1 MGLLRKLKLRG
12 FSSLGA
18 SLLCRLVAFAVAQ
31 TNCPED
37 STTTFEKIVGYKPSH
52 SRLAPMY
59 GLSEDNNS
67 GTTADCIKR
76 CQQSNECMGV
86 MVNYDRN
93 ICFAAS
99 FVSANRREKLLPASD
114 RANYFEKMCVRGPVC
129 ERAFV
134 MERVV
139 GKELSGF
146 DNRVLGGVQY
156 RKHCEELCLHEQA
169 FPCRSGEYDAS
180 IQECRLSTE
189 DRRSQPSS
197 FRPAGN
203 VEYFENQCVSHGP
216 NGCDYE
222 QRKDVDI
229 FRADQ
234 VRAAFSSEQCRSLC
248 DDCKEFL
255 CRSFSFFPPAA
266 LCALS
271 SDDTLSVGGSAL
283 RARQGVT
290 FHQKANCLDL
300 RLHCDEEAM
309 VLTLN
314 TLEPFEGR
322 IYSKVDNPPPG
333 DCEVAGRGDRST
345 TLAMS
350 LRSRRCG
357 VDTEED
363 GVFTST
369 IVIQHHPLIQQK
381 GDRVIKL
388 FCSFDAVNKTVT
400 NTYKVLMGAQ
410 SVQAGTVNATAPSP
424 NIRLRITDRNG
435 ADIIGAKL
443 GDELYL
449 RIEIDDDSV
458 FGIYARDLVAT
469 SGRNDDSIT
478 LLDNSGCPIDHSI
491 FPSLKRIA
499 RGKAL
504 IGKFEAFKFAGD
516 TVVRFQVTV
525 QFCLHECP
533 LTTCSQRSPG
543 KGPLHDIH
551 SLSDRGVRD
560 RDHPREHNFR
570 DLPGFPRLSERS
582 AVTRTKRAHSAPSIM
597 RMLPTPS
604 PTGAPS
610 PSPTPS
616 MMADLPLQREIIVE
630 GIVPPGR
637 SPDDV
642 AIVPTTGNKV
652 KSAVFDAHML
662 CAPHT
667 MVTACL
673 AVALVAQLLII
684 ATCVSCVTLARRPH
698 VQPPAASSRSDHS
711 ESPVMRHQHSQ
722 AYEAYEPSRR
732 SRMRDY
738 ETSWGMA
745 RMHAHR

>member
-1 MGLLRKLKLRG
+1 MNAFDGRCHQ
-12 FSSLGA
+12 SS
-18 SLLCRLVAFAVAQ
+18 
-31 TNCPED
+31 
-37 STTTFEKIVGYKPSH
+37 
-52 SRLAPMY
+52 
-59 GLSEDNNS
+59 
-67 GTTADCIKR
+67 
-76 CQQSNECMGV
+76 ECMGV

-99 FVSANRREKLLPASD
+99 FVPANRREKLLASSD
-114 RANYFEKMCVRGPVC
+114 RANYFEKMCIRGPVC
-129 ERAFV
+129 DRAFI

-139 GKELSGF
+139 GKELAGF
-146 DNRVLGGVQY
+146 DNRVIGSIQS
-156 RKHCEELCLHEQA
+156 RRQCEELCLQEQA
-169 FPCRSGEYDAS
+169 FPCRSGEYDS
-180 IQECRLSTE
+180 SVQECRLSSE

-197 FRPAGN
+197 FRTASN
-203 VEYFENQCVSHGP
+203 VEYFENQCVSRKYAHGP

-234 VRAAFSSEQCRSLC
+234 VRAAFSSEQCRALC
-248 DDCKEFL
+248 DGCKEFL

-271 SDDTLSVGGSAL
+271 SDDTLSVGSNAL
-283 RARQGVT
+283 RARQGVS

-300 RLHCDEEAM
+300 RLNCDEEAM
-309 VLTLN
+309 VLSLN

-333 DCEVAGRGDRST
+333 DCEVSGRGDRTT

-350 LRSRRCG
+350 LRTNRCG
-357 VDTEED
+357 VERDD
-363 GVFTST
+363 NGVFTST

-388 FCSFDAVNKTVT
+388 FCSFDAVNKTIT

-435 ADIIGAKL
+435 ADVIGAKL

-469 SGRNDDSIT
+469 SGRNDDSIA
-478 LLDNSGCPIDHSI
+478 LLDNSGCPIDNSI
-491 FPSLKRIA
+491 FPPLKKIA

-504 IGKFEAFKFAGD
+504 MGKFEAFKFADD

-533 LTTCSQRSPG
+533 LPTCSSRG
-543 KGPLHDIH
+543 KP
-551 SLSDRGVRD
+551 SDFQHVHPD

-570 DLPGFPRLSERS
+570 DFHKSSDRQLS
-582 AVTRTKRAHSAPSIM
+582 TRAKRAHSAASIM

-604 PTGAPS
+604 STPAPTS
-610 PSPTPS
+610 TPS
-616 MMADLPLQREIIVE
+616 MMPDFPLQREIIVE
-630 GIVPPGR
+630 GIVDGR
-637 SPDDV
+637 SANEV
-642 AIVPTTGNKV
+642 NIVPSKT
-652 KSAVFDAHML
+652 AYDAHML
-662 CAPHT
+662 CAPSS
-667 MVTACL
+667 MVTTCL
-673 AVALVAQLLII
+673 AIALVAQVLII
-684 ATCVSCVTLARRPH
+684 SACVSCVALARRPQS
-698 VQPPAASSRSDHS
+698 VMSNRSDHS
-711 ESPVMRHQHSQ
+711 ESPVMRHQHPQ
-722 AYEAYEPSRR
+722 AFDAYEPERRR

-745 RMHAHR
+745 PRMHSHR

>member
-1 MGLLRKLKLRG
+1 TALDEKSYFFLKFLN
-12 FSSLGA
+12 F
-18 SLLCRLVAFAVAQ
+18 F
-31 TNCPED
+31 T
-37 STTTFEKIVGYKPSH
+37 
-52 SRLAPMY
+52 
-59 GLSEDNNS
+59 
-67 GTTADCIKR
+67 R

-93 ICFAAS
+93 ICFATS
-99 FVSANRREKLLPASD
+99 FVPANRREKLLVASD
-114 RANYFEKMCVRGPVC
+114 RANYFEKMCIRGRVC

-146 DNRVLGGVQY
+146 DSRVIGGVQTRRY
-156 RKHCEELCLHEQA
+156 CEELCLHEQA
-169 FPCRSGEYDAS
+169 FPCRSGEYDAF
-180 IQECRLSTE
+180 IHECRLSTE

-197 FRPAGN
+197 FRTAGN
-203 VEYFENQCVSHGP
+203 IEYFENQCVSHGP
-216 NGCDYE
+216 NGCDYQ
-222 QRKDVDI
+222 QRRDVDI

-248 DDCKEFL
+248 DGCKEFL

-271 SDDTLSVGGSAL
+271 SDDTLSIGSTAL
-283 RARQGVT
+283 RARQGVI
-290 FHQKANCLDL
+290 FYQKANCLDL
-300 RLHCDEEAM
+300 QLYCDEEAM

-357 VDTEED
+357 VEQEED
-363 GVFTST
+363 GVSTST

-388 FCSFDAVNKTVT
+388 FCSFDTVNKTVT
-400 NTYKVLMGAQ
+400 NTYKVLIGTQ
-410 SVQAGTVNATAPSP
+410 SVQAGTVNATAASP
-424 NIRLRITDRNG
+424 NIRLRITDRSG

-458 FGIYARDLVAT
+458 FGIFARDLVAT
-469 SGRNDDSIT
+469 SGRNDDSIA
-478 LLDNSGCPIDHSI
+478 LLDNSGCSIDHSI
-491 FPSLKRIA
+491 FPPLKKIA

-504 IGKFEAFKFAGD
+504 MANKDSTNFFTRYYNFLHIAGKFEAFKFADD

-533 LTTCSQRSPG
+533 LPRCSPRSFAKEPNVFR
-543 KGPLHDIH
+543 DIQKH
-551 SLSDRGVRD
+551 PDRDSRD

-570 DLPGFPRLSERS
+570 DLSRFHRSSERS
-582 AVTRTKRAHSAPSIM
+582 AVTRTKRAHSSPSIM
-597 RMLPTPS
+597 RMLPTPV
-604 PTGAPS
+604 PTAPSS

-630 GIVPPGR
+630 GIVPQGR
-637 SPDDV
+637 SPDEV
-642 AIVPTTGNKV
+642 AILQTTSNKGKSSTFDGHILCVPQ
-652 KSAVFDAHML
+652 
-662 CAPHT
+662 T
-667 MVTACL
+667 MVTGCL
-673 AVALVAQLLII
+673 AVAVAAQLLII
-684 ATCVSCVTLARRPH
+684 AACVSCVTLARRPH
-698 VQPPAASSRSDHS
+698 SAHLPALPNRSDHS
-711 ESPVMRHQHSQ
+711 ESPVMRHQHPH
-722 AYEAYEPSRR
+722 AYEACEPSRR

-738 ETSWGMA
+738 ESSWGMA
-745 RMHAHR
+745 RMHAYK